1 MKAVRLHRVRPLSD
15 ASQSSEPATSS
26 EPLRDDEGEASL
38 HAAIQVDAPEWKQR
52 AFDEFYGLV
61 HGLLLKSLGPHADV
75 DDLVSEVFIKFYDSA
90 FRIRKPDAVRSYI
103 VSVTMNTVR
112 HEVRRHRRRLR
123 FWRWSGNSQEELERQ
138 PGTDDPKAKA
148 ALVHLDRIL
157 QQLDVEERSAFVLR
171 NLEGLQIN
179 EIAEALNT
187 SESTVKR
194 RLRHANERML
204 RKVSR
209 NALLADYIRDRTG
222 ARHG

>member
-1 MKAVRLHRVRPLSD
+1 MKAVKLHLVRSLYD
-15 ASQSSEPATSS
+15 ASKPSEPADDAR
-26 EPLRDDEGEASL
+26 RDDQSESTL
-38 HAAIQVDAPEWKQR
+38 HAAIQVDAPDWKQR
-52 AFDEFYGLV
+52 AFDDFYGLV
-61 HGLLLKSLGPHADV
+61 HGLLLKSLGPQQEV
-75 DDLVSEVFIKFYDSA
+75 EDLVSEVFLKFYDGA

-112 HEVRRHRRRLR
+112 HEIRQRRRKL
-123 FWRWSGNSQEELERQ
+123 FVWRLSGNSEEELERQ
-138 PGTDDPKAKA
+138 PSADDPKAKA

-157 QQLDVEERSAFVLR
+157 QELGVEERSAFVLR

-194 RLRHANERML
+194 RLRNANERVL

-209 NALLADYIRDRTG
+209 NALLADYVRDRTG
-222 ARHG
+222 VRRG